1 MIWLVQLCESSVQ
14 QVLFLLRTVIWRW
27 RGFSAL
33 LHPGGDVLQHTLIM
47 AEGAMGWLLH
57 GREIE
62 REELLEIGGA
72 I

>member
-1 MIWLVQLCESSVQ
+1 
-14 QVLFLLRTVIWRW
+14 
-27 RGFSAL
+27 
-33 LHPGGDVLQHTLIM
+33 M